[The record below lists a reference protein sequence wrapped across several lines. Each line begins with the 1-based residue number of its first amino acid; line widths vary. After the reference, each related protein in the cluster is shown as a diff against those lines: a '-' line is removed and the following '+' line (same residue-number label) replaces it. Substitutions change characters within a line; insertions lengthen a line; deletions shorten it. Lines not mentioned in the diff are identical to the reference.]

1 MWLGEV
7 CSCCSLTV
15 LPGPA
20 WILLNHVVQ
29 AFQWTGVLNSEPQY
43 ESWSLPVRRSGGV
56 VVSRVG
62 PPLAALL
69 AATAAAGVPPAA
81 AAVPPDA
88 GGTGAPHA
96 RVDVLPAA
104 AAAALRPV
112 QLHHWR
118 RREGHHKE
126 CHQYA

>member
-20 WILLNHVVQ
+20 WILLNHVMQ
-29 AFQWTGVLNSEPQY
+29 AFQWTGVQNSEPQF
-43 ESWSLPVRRSGGV
+43 ESRSLPVRRSGGV

-69 AATAAAGVPPAA
+69 AAAAAGLPPSAA
-81 AAVPPDA
+81 ALGRT
-88 GGTGAPHA
+88 GGTGTTDASHA
-96 RVDVLPAA
+96 RVDVIPASTF
-104 AAAALRPV
+104 RPV
-112 QLHHWR
+112 QLHH
-118 RREGHHKE
+118 
-126 CHQYA
+126 